1 MDDSPK
7 AGEEGGDSAQAAE
20 RKSAHA
26 HRSTDHDHDSKT
38 PWDSTSDKMTKSEVR
53 RWLFIVGARAIFAA
67 VAVLAL
73 YWFLP
78 PEWFDENWAGFALL
92 VIGMVGYG
100 VLVLTRMRRLRN
112 SPRPMVELGE
122 ALVLVVVT
130 LVTLF
135 AFTYVVL
142 SRNIEG
148 AFNVPLDK
156 HSALYFSMTVTTTTG
171 FGDITAT
178 ATNVRDVVTFQMFM
192 TLLVLAGAV
201 RGVTTAAQ
209 YARQKGR
216 NRSSSSE

>member
-7 AGEEGGDSAQAAE
+7 AGEEDGDPGVTAG
-20 RKSAHA
+20 RTSAHA
-26 HRSTDHDHDSKT
+26 HRPTEHEHDGPT
-38 PWDSTSDKMTKSEVR
+38 PWGPDPDKMTKSEIR

-73 YWFLP
+73 YWLLP
-78 PEWFDENWAGFALL
+78 PEWFDQNWAGFAVLI
-92 VIGMVGYG
+92 IGMVGY
-100 VLVLTRMRRLRN
+100 VMLVLTRMRRLRN

-135 AFTYVVL
+135 AFSYVVL

-171 FGDITAT
+171 FGDITAK

-209 YARQKGR
+209 YAQKQGR
-216 NRSSSSE
+216 HRSSSSE